1 MDYRKLDAALAGE
14 IESAAPEAKLNVFI
28 HTAVPVTEAQA
39 AELAALGV
47 ATSSQPS
54 KILTAA
60 VSAETL
66 GKLSE
71 VPWVSRIAL
80 ARKLR
85 PLGGT

>member
-14 IESAAPEAKLNVFI
+14 IESAASKRELNVFI
-28 HTAVPVTEAQA
+28 HTAAPVTEAQA

-54 KILTAA
+54 KILTAIVPA
-60 VSAETL
+60 DTL

-71 VPWVSRIAL
+71 LPWVSRIAL
-80 ARKLR
+80 ARKLH
-85 PLGGT
+85 PLE